1 MTCSQFVTIQ
11 INKWAVNNLD
21 LLWLLY
27 DFSVFFGANPNQM
40 WQREKS
46 HKFWLI
52 MNVGFIGQNMLGLS
66 DMVTP
71 SYLS

>member
-1 MTCSQFVTIQ
+1 MTSSQFVAIQ

-21 LLWLLY
+21 LLWLLF
-27 DFSVFFGANPNQM
+27 DFSVCFWEQILTRCD
-40 WQREKS
+40 REKS

-52 MNVGFIGQNMLGLS
+52 MNVGFIGQNMLGML
-66 DMVTP
+66 DTVPP